1 MNVAN
6 RILVLGGTL
15 SFGAALLHVAI
26 IFGGPNWYRFF
37 GAGEGMAQ
45 LSEQGSSYPTI
56 VTSCIALLL
65 AIWGMYAFSGAR
77 IIFQL
82 PLVKTALLLIAVVFI
97 LRGIAGVPVVL
108 WLDDPYAMELRSKMT
123 FMVLSSIISLGVGLC
138 YAVGFAHT
146 LRFVE
151 TKST

>member
-1 MNVAN
+1 MSVAN

-26 IFGGPNWYRFF
+26 IFGGSNWYRFF
-37 GAGEGMAQ
+37 AAGESMAQ
-45 LSEQGSSYPTI
+45 LSEQGSSYPAI

-65 AIWGMYAFSGAR
+65 AIWGLYAFSGAR

-82 PLVKTALLLIAVVFI
+82 PLIKTTLFLIAAAFI
-97 LRGIAGVPVVL
+97 LRGIVGVPIAL
-108 WLDDPYAMELRSKMT
+108 WLDDPYAMELRAKMA
-123 FMVLSSIISLGVGLC
+123 FMVLSSIASLGVGLC

-146 LRFVE
+146 LRSVE